1 MMIQGQILLFILL
14 RLVGIAPSRMVN
26 RGNIES
32 EGIGLTPTKKI
43 VELYDGKIW
52 LTSKLGVGS
61 TFFFTLPKQM
71 TAVSKS
77 PRPAQ
82 T

>member
-1 MMIQGQILLFILL
+1 MLND
-14 RLVGIAPSRMVN
+14 REDV
-26 RGNIES
+26 ES
-32 EGIGLTPTKKI
+32 EGVGLTLAKKI

-71 TAVSKS
+71 DAVAVKS
-77 PRPAQ
+77 QQCR
-82 T
+82 TEL

>member
-1 MMIQGQILLFILL
+1 M
-14 RLVGIAPSRMVN
+14 
-26 RGNIES
+26 
-32 EGIGLTPTKKI
+32 GLTLAKKI

-71 TAVSKS
+71 TAPAKS
-77 PRPAQ
+77 PQPAK